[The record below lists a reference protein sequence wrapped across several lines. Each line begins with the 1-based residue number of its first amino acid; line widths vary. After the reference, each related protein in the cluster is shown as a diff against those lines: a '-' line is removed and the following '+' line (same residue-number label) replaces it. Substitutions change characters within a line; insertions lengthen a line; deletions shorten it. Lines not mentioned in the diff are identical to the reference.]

1 MSTSTELVT
10 LVRDIIDLE
19 ESDLPTSLVR
29 TYLRDGYDR
38 VINLERRWPFF
49 QTTYTFN
56 TVASTRD
63 YAITSIGSGDLR
75 EATSLVDTSM
85 AGNRL
90 RLISPDEAEAV
101 WVGGLDQPSRP
112 LFFTFWGANLS
123 LYPKPDA
130 VYPMKVRGYRKASY
144 TWVTDG
150 TSQVDCDER
159 LHTALAYYA
168 LSKAY
173 ERQED
178 PEMSAVYKRTF
189 EEAVSLARTEIMRSS
204 AHRPMVLSGGRPY
217 PSMNRWLQDLGRT
230 LGQP

>member
-1 MSTSTELVT
+1 MSTSTELIT
-10 LVRDIIDLE
+10 LVRNIIDLE
-19 ESDLPTSLVR
+19 ETDLPSSLVR

-49 QTTYTFN
+49 QTTYTFS
-56 TVASTRD
+56 TVANTRD

-75 EATSLVDTSM
+75 EASSLVDTSV

-90 RLISPDEAEAV
+90 KLISPDEAEAV
-101 WVGGLDQPSRP
+101 RVGGLDTASRP
-112 LFFTFWGANLS
+112 LFFTFWGGNIS
-123 LYPKPDA
+123 LYPKPNA
-130 VYPMKVRGYRKASY
+130 VYPMRVRGYRKPSY

-150 TSQVDCDER
+150 ISQVDADDR

-178 PEMSAVYKRTF
+178 AEMSAVYKRTF
-189 EEAVSLARTEIMRSS
+189 DEAVSLARTEIMRSS
-204 AHRPMVLSGGRPY
+204 THRPAVLSGGRPY

-230 LGQP
+230 LGN

>member
-1 MSTSTELVT
+1 LSTSAELVT

-19 ESDLPTSLVR
+19 ESDLPTSLLR

-49 QTTYTFN
+49 EVTYTFN
-56 TVASTRD
+56 TTANVRD
-63 YAITSIGSGDLR
+63 YAISGIGSGDLR
-75 EATSLVDTSM
+75 EATSVVDTSM

-112 LFFTFWGANLS
+112 LFFTFWGSNLS
-123 LYPKPDA
+123 LYPKPET
-130 VYPMKVRGYRKASY
+130 VYAMKVRGYRKPTY

-150 TSQVDCDER
+150 VSQVDCDER

-168 LSKAY
+168 LSKSY

-178 PEMSAVYKRTF
+178 PEMSVVYKRTF
-189 EEAVSLARTEIMRSS
+189 EEAVGLARAEIMRSS
-204 AHRPMVLSGGRPY
+204 AHRPMILSGGRPY
-217 PSMNRWLQDLGRT
+217 PSMNRWMQDLGRT

>member
-1 MSTSTELVT
+1 MSTSTELVA
-10 LVRDIIDLE
+10 LVRDIIDLQE
-19 ESDLPTSLVR
+19 DDLPTSLVR
-29 TYLRDGYDR
+29 TFLRDGYDR

-56 TVASTRD
+56 TVANTRD
-63 YAITSIGSGDLR
+63 YAITGIGSGDLR
-75 EATSLVDTSM
+75 EATSLVDTST

-90 RLISPDEAEAV
+90 KLISPDEAEAV
-101 WVGGLDQPSRP
+101 WVGGLDTAGRP
-112 LFFTFWGANLS
+112 LFFTFWGGNVS
-123 LYPKPDA
+123 LYPKPDT
-130 VYPMKVRGYRKASY
+130 VYPMKVRGYRKPSY
-144 TWVTDG
+144 TWVNDG
-150 TSQVDCDER
+150 VSQVDCDER

-189 EEAVSLARTEIMRSS
+189 EEAVGLARVEIMRSS
-204 AHRPMVLSGGRPY
+204 AHRPTILSGGRPY
-217 PSMNRWLQDLGRT
+217 PSMNRWLQDIGRT